1 MGRQPDLFQQSPKR
15 LPDGYLPRNND
26 PPVLLVLPYIL
37 IVEIHEVSDVEG
49 HEAAFFLNGKGQ
61 LFAVGFSFSLQIL
74 GVNDIKSPLPQRV
87 GQACVDILIQEQ
99 FHFHRSPLLS
109 RGMRLNLALPV
120 FDIARLFQVRVDLV
134 LVVKVIG
141 QGGMDLGRGQVTKAV

>member
-1 MGRQPDLFQQSPKR
+1 M
-15 LPDGYLPRNND
+15 LPVFFD
-26 PPVLLVLPYIL
+26 VL
-37 IVEIHEVSDVEG
+37 IVQIHKIPDIEG
-49 HEAAFFLNGKGQ
+49 HEAAFFLDGKRK
-61 LFAVGFSFSLQIL
+61 LFAVGFPFSFQIL

-87 GQACVDILIQEQ
+87 GQARVDIFIQEQ
-99 FHFHRSPLLS
+99 FQFHRSPLLS

-134 LVVKVIG
+134 LMVKVIG